1 MIRLFSLCILITL
14 LATAPTQAQFWF
26 LGQNAKNASP
36 KNPFKAHSSFSFGA
50 GSSTYLGDISPAMT
64 LMDVGGKALR
74 WNAGV
79 QYTRHFKKHVSI
91 QGSFTYIRIAGDD
104 NYFDPA
110 GRFEPSYGRNL
121 HFRTDMQ
128 ELSLIGIYEILGNE
142 ENLPKRRTLSPYVYV
157 GLSGLYFNPQ
167 ARKPVTDLDANGNP
181 IQKPFEDWQTYK
193 NEGVEYSKI
202 TGAIP
207 FGFGIRYKLNHSFD
221 IGFDFGYRISFSD
234 YLDDVTDNR
243 YDFVQSRLAN
253 FQPLPP
259 FALRNSEQYAANT
272 LADRRPYLLQVAQG
286 NTSGNPPLIAKGSD
300 QYFTT
305 QIRLI
310 YHLKNKIDCP
320 PLPR

>member
-1 MIRLFSLCILITL
+1 MNRLFSLCILITL
-14 LATAPTQAQFWF
+14 FASFPSHAQFWF
-26 LGQNAKNASP
+26 LGQNGKNAAP

-64 LMDVGGKALR
+64 LMDVGGKTLR

-79 QYTRHFKKHVSI
+79 QYTRHFKKHFSI
-91 QGSFTYIRIAGDD
+91 QGSFTYIRIAADD

-142 ENLPKRRTLSPYVYV
+142 ENLPKRRTLSPYVYL
-157 GLSGLYFNPQ
+157 GLSGLYFNPT
-167 ARKPVTDLDANGNP
+167 ARAKAIYDIDPLSTVPP
-181 IQKPFEDWQTYK
+181 IQQGWINLKDKQT
-193 NEGVEYSKI
+193 EAVDYSKI
-202 TGAIP
+202 TGAVP
-207 FGFGIRYKLNHSFD
+207 FGFGLRYKLNQSFD
-221 IGFDFGYRISFSD
+221 IGFDFGYRIAFSD
-234 YLDDVTDNR
+234 YLDDVSDNR
-243 YDFVQSRLAN
+243 VNVPAVTSLITDRS
-253 FQPLPP
+253 
-259 FALRNSEQYAANT
+259 SEWYAANT
-272 LADRRPYLLQVAQG
+272 LVDRRPYLLQAAQG

>member
-1 MIRLFSLCILITL
+1 MFRLFSLCILIVFF
-14 LATAPTQAQFWF
+14 ASASTQAQFWF
-26 LGQNAKNASP
+26 LGQNDKKAAP

-50 GSSTYLGDISPAMT
+50 GSSTYLGDIAPAMT
-64 LMDVGGKALR
+64 LMDVGGKTLR

-79 QYTRHFKKHVSI
+79 QYTRHFKKNFSI
-91 QGSFTYIRIAGDD
+91 QGSFTYIRLAADD

-110 GRFEPSYGRNL
+110 GRFEPSYTRNL

-142 ENLPKRRTLSPYVYV
+142 ENLPKRRTLSPYVYL
-157 GLSGLYFNPQ
+157 GLSGVYFNPQ

-181 IQKPFEDWQTYK
+181 IQKPFEDWQPQQT
-193 NEGVEYSKI
+193 EGVDYSKI
-202 TGAIP
+202 TGAVP
-207 FGFGIRYKLNHSFD
+207 FGFGVRYKLNQSFD
-221 IGFDFGYRISFSD
+221 IGFDFGYRIALSD
-234 YLDDVTDNR
+234 YLDDVSDNR
-243 YDFVQSRLAN
+243 TNVPLGLALYTNRELEPYSASTLAQRTGWVQSN
-253 FQPLPP
+253 
-259 FALRNSEQYAANT
+259 
-272 LADRRPYLLQVAQG
+272 
-286 NTSGNPPLIAKGSD
+286 NPPLIAKGSD

>member
-1 MIRLFSLCILITL
+1 MFRLFSLCILITL

-50 GSSTYLGDISPAMT
+50 GSSTYLGDIAPAMT

-79 QYTRHFKKHVSI
+79 QYTRHFKKHISI
-91 QGSFTYIRIAGDD
+91 QGSFTYIRLAGDD
-104 NYFDPA
+104 NYFDPT

-128 ELSLIGIYEILGNE
+128 ELSLVGIYEILGNE
-142 ENLPKRRTLSPYVYV
+142 ENLPKRRTLSPYVYL
-157 GLSGLYFNPQ
+157 GLSGLYFNPT
-167 ARKPVTDLDANGNP
+167 ARSKAIYDIDPLSTVPPVQQDWIDLKD
-181 IQKPFEDWQTYK
+181 KQT
-193 NEGVEYSKI
+193 EGVDYSKI
-202 TGAIP
+202 TGAVP
-207 FGFGIRYKLNHSFD
+207 FGFGVRYKLNQSFD
-221 IGFDFGYRISFSD
+221 IGFDFGYRIAFSD
-234 YLDDVTDNR
+234 YLDDVSDNR
-243 YDFVQSRLAN
+243 VNVPAVTSLITDRS
-253 FQPLPP
+253 
-259 FALRNSEQYAANT
+259 SEWYAANT

-286 NTSGNPPLIAKGSD
+286 STSGNPPLIAKGSD